1 MAVRQR
7 KPKQPAAVGEG
18 DVGTAGEVKDEV
30 SERPASSRRKDKLT
44 LLSSIGIGT
53 TAQCL
58 RTRACA
64 VVVFSFNGNTWIIGS
79 PEQVQQIIRL

>member
-44 LLSSIGIGT
+44 LFSSIGIGT
-53 TAQCL
+53 TAQCSCVQ
-58 RTRACA
+58 ACS
-64 VVVFSFNGNTWIIGS
+64 VVVFLF
-79 PEQVQQIIRL
+79 